1 MITCGAFVATQ
12 GGRVGNAP
20 PCSLSQSIGSCPS
33 LGPMSWAHSRP
44 FSGAG
49 KLPPHSIVSL
59 SHTRVSTLDCLP
71 LMGSLEGIDL
81 CKSLKCFQ
89 HPSLPS
95 PCPMND
101 LAPRRGWTT
110 SLALEA
116 CGCDITNTTPPPPH
130 PPPVMDALFCANG
143 EESAQGRLG
152 GDWP

>member
-1 MITCGAFVATQ
+1 MATQ
-12 GGRVGNAP
+12 GDRAGKAP
-20 PCSLSQSIGSCPS
+20 SCSLSQSIGSCPS
-33 LGPMSWAHSRP
+33 LGPLSWAHSRP

-59 SHTRVSTLDCLP
+59 SHTRVSTLDSLP
-71 LMGSLEGIDL
+71 LMGSLEGIDF

-95 PCPMND
+95 LCPMND
-101 LAPRRGWTT
+101 LAPLRGWTT
-110 SLALEA
+110 SPALEA
-116 CGCDITNTTPPPPH
+116 CGCDITCPPTT
-130 PPPVMDALFCANG
+130 VMDALFCANG